1 MKNLPLALLAG
12 VFLYLPFSKLNLWF
26 LIFPAIFLFFK
37 NRSVLFWTI
46 GGYAFVFLS
55 LRCAN
60 ISSIEFGG
68 LNPALSYSIFSVFAF
83 VFAILQFSIPAF
95 VSKVF
100 LKNHPLAHGL
110 IYTVVEWI
118 RSHFPFG
125 GFPWLLLGEV
135 ISQVPIFKYSLYFI
149 SIPTY
154 TFLCWLFVHLIL
166 QKRFL
171 LASLKVALL
180 LLLSLISY
188 RIEPN
193 TLEGV
198 RLALVQ
204 TAVPQEDKLSR
215 EAFSKHS
222 EQIIKMIE
230 KSIEKKPD
238 LIILPESAFH
248 FFFSEEET
256 ETLYRLSLQAPIL
269 VGLID
274 IRENLRPYNSAYLF
288 AEGKLVDY
296 YDKVKLMP
304 IGEFIPKPFEFLK
317 DIFQSIGGI
326 DYNPGQR
333 VKIIKYKEFNIA
345 VPICFEIAHYSFM
358 EKLAKDANIIVV
370 ITNDGWFKDSDCTFQ
385 HFRYAQW
392 AALRF
397 KKFVVWVNN
406 SGDTAVIDPY
416 GRVVERLGYME
427 RRVLFTTLKLR

>member
-1 MKNLPLALLAG
+1 MKNALLALLAG
-12 VFLYLPFSKLNLWF
+12 TLLYFPFSKLNLWF
-26 LIFPAIFLFFK
+26 LLFPALFLFLK
-37 NRSVLFWTI
+37 NRSVLFWTL
-46 GGYAFVFLS
+46 GGYVFIFFS

-68 LNPALSYSIFSVFAF
+68 LNPVLSYSIFSVFAF
-83 VFAILQFSIPAF
+83 VFAIIQFSIPAF

-100 LKNHPLAHGL
+100 LKNHPLTYGL

-118 RSHFPFG
+118 RSHYPFG

-135 ISQVPIFKYSLYFI
+135 ISQVPLFKYSLYFV

-154 TFLCWLFVHLIL
+154 TFLCWLFVYLIL
-166 QKRFL
+166 QKRLLLVSLKIAFL
-171 LASLKVALL
+171 L
-180 LLLSLISY
+180 LISY
-188 RIEPN
+188 ISYKIEPN
-193 TLEGV
+193 TLERV
-198 RLALVQ
+198 KLALVQ
-204 TAVPQEDKLSR
+204 TAVPQEDKLNR

-222 EQIIKMIE
+222 SEIIKMIE
-230 KSIEKKPD
+230 KAMEEKPD

-248 FFFSEEET
+248 FYFSEEET
-256 ETLYRLSLQAPIL
+256 DTLYRLSLHAPIL

-274 IRENLRPYNSAYLF
+274 IREGLKPYNSAYLF
-288 AEGKLVDY
+288 AEGMLVDY

-333 VKIIKYKEFNIA
+333 IKTVKYKNFSMA
-345 VPICFEIAHYSFM
+345 VPICFEVAHYSFM

-370 ITNDGWFKDSDCTFQ
+370 LTNDGWFKNSDCTFQ
-385 HFRYAQW
+385 HFRFAQW
-392 AALRF
+392 ASLRF

-406 SGDTAVIDPY
+406 SGDTAVINPY
-416 GRVVERLGYME
+416 GKVVEKLGYME
-427 RRVLFTTLKLR
+427 RGVLFNTLKIR